1 MIPMV
6 VLDQI
11 HDGVILDG
19 VGLQKD
25 SPEMKKLKRRTVK
38 NGSTDRSRLIT
49 FNDGDYYVGAK
60 ALEKG
65 RTDIS
70 TKDVRYTEKRR
81 GLSGWF
87 ENFIHTM
94 EKRNEFNNRR
104 LLK

>member
-1 MIPMV
+1 MV

-19 VGLQKD
+19 VGIQKD
-25 SPEMKKLKRRTVK
+25 SPEMKKLKGRTVK

-60 ALEKG
+60 TLEKG

-70 TKDVRYTEKRR
+70 TRDVRYAEKYK

-87 ENFIHTM
+87 EQLIQTI